1 MYQIYNLNYH
11 MEYNA
16 IISELK
22 KKVYRPVYFLM
33 GDEPYFIDIIS
44 DYIEQNVLDET
55 EKEFNQTI
63 LYGRDVTAADVIGAA
78 KRFPMMSEYQ
88 VIIVKE
94 AQNIKDLVGKDKEE
108 DKSKTKE
115 KVKLPFELYLENP
128 QQSTILVICYKY
140 KTVDKRTSIA
150 KVIDKNAVLF
160 ESKKIYDDKVPD
172 WINNYLKGKGYT
184 VSPQAS
190 ALLTEYLG
198 TNLSKVSNELDKL
211 MINLPANSEISVDH
225 IQTNIGI
232 SKDYNVFELQKAIGK
247 KEVLKANRII
257 NYFAANEKEHPMVMT
272 VSSLFGY
279 FCKLLTYHFLADKTK
294 GSVASA
300 LGVNPFFVADYERAA
315 KSFSLPKL
323 KSIFGYLRE
332 YDLKS
337 KGVDRGT
344 ASEGE
349 LLKELLF
356 KIIH

>member
-1 MYQIYNLNYH
+1 

-44 DYIEQNVLDET
+44 DHIENNVLDET

-63 LYGRDVTAADVIGAA
+63 LYGRDITAADVIGAA
-78 KRFPMMSEYQ
+78 KRFPMMSEHQ
-88 VIIVKE
+88 VIIIKE
-94 AQNIKDLVGKDKEE
+94 AQNIKDLVGKDKDD
-108 DKSKTKE
+108 DKGKSKE
-115 KVKLPFELYLENP
+115 KVKSPFEAYLENP
-128 QQSTILVICYKY
+128 QKSTILVICYKY

-150 KVIDKNAVLF
+150 KLIEKNAVLF
-160 ESKKIYDDKVPD
+160 DSKKIYDNQVPD
-172 WINNYLKGKGYT
+172 WINNYLKAKDYVAGPK
-184 VSPQAS
+184 AS

-211 MINLPANSEISVDH
+211 MINLPPKSEITVEH

-232 SKDYNVFELQKAIGK
+232 SKDYNVFELQTAIGK

-257 NYFAANEKEHPMVMT
+257 NFFASNEKEHPMIMT
-272 VSSLFGY
+272 VSSLYGY
-279 FCKLLTYHFLADKTK
+279 FCKLLSYHFLSDKSK
-294 GSVASA
+294 ASVASG
-300 LGVNPFFVADYERAA
+300 LGVHPFFVGDYERAA
-315 KSFSLPKL
+315 KNFTVSKL
-323 KSIFGYLRE
+323 RSIFGYLRE

-337 KGVDRGT
+337 KGLDRGS

-349 LLKELLF
+349 LLKELVF
-356 KIIH
+356 KILH